1 MTIRVFTPET
11 GFVQDMAD
19 VLRLFYGGAP
29 IFFNEEG
36 EADLRVEHAVSRQNG
51 RWCDQ
56 FTGGPVSV
64 FHLQGADGAG
74 ELEQKRLRKRAVKLA
89 LYEYCKKRTGVRSP
103 WGSLT
108 GIRPSRL
115 YYEALEEG
123 LDPVR
128 DARKVRREIGLVPQE
143 TSLYPELSAL
153 ENLRFHAALYLDDQ
167 RMAER
172 RIDEVFE
179 LVDLADRAKDAVG
192 SYSGGMK
199 RRLALG
205 RAMLADPRILLLD
218 EPTLGVDVQGTHR
231 IWDYVRRFK
240 GEGRTVLVSTNVMAE
255 ADALADEIL
264 LLDHGRKVRFGTPE
278 ELKAEAGSTVVRI
291 TSVSGSR
298 VDEAAL
304 RGRLDGFSFDGESIV
319 VDAPGGE
326 ADLAR
331 ILGLVEGAVEI
342 AGVELHRPTLDD
354 AFLALTGRSLRD

>member
-1 MTIRVFTPET
+1 MGSESVIVLDSVTKVLGKKPRIEGLSFDCEPGRV
-11 GFVQDMAD
+11 
-19 VLRLFYGGAP
+19 YG
-29 IFFNEEG
+29 
-36 EADLRVEHAVSRQNG
+36 LL
-51 RWCDQ
+51 
-56 FTGGPVSV
+56 GPN
-64 FHLQGADGAG
+64 GAG
-74 ELEQKRLRKRAVKLA
+74 KTTLMNLITG
-89 LYEYCKKRTGVRSP
+89 LYRPTSGTVRV
-103 WGSLT
+103 L
-108 GIRPSRL
+108 
-115 YYEALEEG
+115 G

-167 RMAER
+167 RVTAR
-172 RIDEVFE
+172 RIGEVLE

-278 ELKAEAGSTVVRI
+278 ALKAEAGSIVVRI

-304 RGRLDGFSFDGESIV
+304 RRRLGGFSFDGESIV

>member
-1 MTIRVFTPET
+1 MGSESVI
-11 GFVQDMAD
+11 
-19 VLRLFYGGAP
+19 VLDNVTKVLGKKPRIESLSFACEPGKVYG
-29 IFFNEEG
+29 
-36 EADLRVEHAVSRQNG
+36 LL
-51 RWCDQ
+51 
-56 FTGGPVSV
+56 GPN
-64 FHLQGADGAG
+64 GAG
-74 ELEQKRLRKRAVKLA
+74 KTTLMNLITG
-89 LYEYCKKRTGVRSP
+89 LYRPTSGTVRV
-103 WGSLT
+103 L
-108 GIRPSRL
+108 
-115 YYEALEEG
+115 G

-167 RMAER
+167 HAAER
-172 RIDEVFE
+172 RIVEVLE
-179 LVDLADRAKDAVG
+179 LVDLADRAKDSVG
-192 SYSGGMK
+192 AYSGGMK

-231 IWDYVRRFK
+231 IWDYVKRFK

-298 VDEAAL
+298 VDETAL
-304 RGRLDGFSFDGESIV
+304 RERLGSFSFDGEAIV
-319 VDAPGGE
+319 VDAPCGE

>member
-1 MTIRVFTPET
+1 MSLITGLYRPTSGAVRV
-11 GFVQDMAD
+11 
-19 VLRLFYGGAP
+19 L
-29 IFFNEEG
+29 
-36 EADLRVEHAVSRQNG
+36 
-51 RWCDQ
+51 
-56 FTGGPVSV
+56 
-64 FHLQGADGAG
+64 
-74 ELEQKRLRKRAVKLA
+74 
-89 LYEYCKKRTGVRSP
+89 
-103 WGSLT
+103 
-108 GIRPSRL
+108 
-115 YYEALEEG
+115 G

-167 RMAER
+167 HAAER
-172 RIDEVFE
+172 RIVEVLE
-179 LVDLADRAKDAVG
+179 LVDLADRAKDPVG
-192 SYSGGMK
+192 AYSGGMK

-231 IWDYVRRFK
+231 IWDYVKRFK

-278 ELKAEAGSTVVRI
+278 ALKAEAGSIVVRI

-304 RGRLDGFSFDGESIV
+304 RRRLGAFSFDGEAIV

>member
-1 MTIRVFTPET
+1 MGSESVI
-11 GFVQDMAD
+11 
-19 VLRLFYGGAP
+19 VLDNVTKVLGKKARIEGLSFACEPGKVYG
-29 IFFNEEG
+29 
-36 EADLRVEHAVSRQNG
+36 LL
-51 RWCDQ
+51 
-56 FTGGPVSV
+56 GPN
-64 FHLQGADGAG
+64 GAG
-74 ELEQKRLRKRAVKLA
+74 KTTLMNLITG
-89 LYEYCKKRTGVRSP
+89 LYRPTSGTVRV
-103 WGSLT
+103 L
-108 GIRPSRL
+108 
-115 YYEALEEG
+115 G

-167 RMAER
+167 RAAER
-172 RIDEVFE
+172 RIGEVLE

-231 IWDYVRRFK
+231 IWDYVKRFK

-278 ELKAEAGSTVVRI
+278 ALKAEAGSIVVRI

-304 RGRLDGFSFDGESIV
+304 RRRLGAFSFDGEAIV
-319 VDAPGGE
+319 VDAPCGE

>member
-1 MTIRVFTPET
+1 MGSESVIVLDSVTKVLGKKPRIDGLSFDCEPGRV
-11 GFVQDMAD
+11 
-19 VLRLFYGGAP
+19 YG
-29 IFFNEEG
+29 
-36 EADLRVEHAVSRQNG
+36 LL
-51 RWCDQ
+51 
-56 FTGGPVSV
+56 GPN
-64 FHLQGADGAG
+64 GAG
-74 ELEQKRLRKRAVKLA
+74 KTTLMNLITG
-89 LYEYCKKRTGVRSP
+89 LYRPTSGTVRV
-103 WGSLT
+103 L
-108 GIRPSRL
+108 
-115 YYEALEEG
+115 G

-172 RIDEVFE
+172 RIDEVLE

-264 LLDHGRKVRFGTPE
+264 LLDHGRKVRFGTPDA
-278 ELKAEAGSTVVRI
+278 LKAEAGSTVVRI

>member
-1 MTIRVFTPET
+1 MGSESVIVLDSVTKVLGKKPRIDGLSFDCEPGRV
-11 GFVQDMAD
+11 
-19 VLRLFYGGAP
+19 YG
-29 IFFNEEG
+29 
-36 EADLRVEHAVSRQNG
+36 LL
-51 RWCDQ
+51 
-56 FTGGPVSV
+56 GPN
-64 FHLQGADGAG
+64 GAG
-74 ELEQKRLRKRAVKLA
+74 KTTLMNLITG
-89 LYEYCKKRTGVRSP
+89 LYRPTSGTVRV
-103 WGSLT
+103 L
-108 GIRPSRL
+108 
-115 YYEALEEG
+115 G

-172 RIDEVFE
+172 RIDEVLE

-264 LLDHGRKVRFGTPE
+264 LLDHGRKVRFGTPDA
-278 ELKAEAGSTVVRI
+278 LKAEAGSTVVRI

-304 RGRLDGFSFDGESIV
+304 RGRLGAFSFDGESIV

>member
-1 MTIRVFTPET
+1 MGSESVI
-11 GFVQDMAD
+11 
-19 VLRLFYGGAP
+19 VLDNVTKVLGKKPRIEGLSFACEPGKVYG
-29 IFFNEEG
+29 
-36 EADLRVEHAVSRQNG
+36 LL
-51 RWCDQ
+51 
-56 FTGGPVSV
+56 GPN
-64 FHLQGADGAG
+64 GAG
-74 ELEQKRLRKRAVKLA
+74 KTTLLNLITG
-89 LYEYCKKRTGVRSP
+89 LYRPTSGTVRVV
-103 WGSLT
+103 
-108 GIRPSRL
+108 
-115 YYEALEEG
+115 G

-172 RIDEVFE
+172 RIDEVLE

-278 ELKAEAGSTVVRI
+278 ALKAEAGSIVVRI

-304 RGRLDGFSFDGESIV
+304 RRRLGAFSFDGEAIV

>member
-1 MTIRVFTPET
+1 MGSESVI
-11 GFVQDMAD
+11 
-19 VLRLFYGGAP
+19 VLDNVTKVLGKKPRIEGLSFACEPGKVYG
-29 IFFNEEG
+29 
-36 EADLRVEHAVSRQNG
+36 LL
-51 RWCDQ
+51 
-56 FTGGPVSV
+56 GPN
-64 FHLQGADGAG
+64 GAG
-74 ELEQKRLRKRAVKLA
+74 KTTLLNLITG
-89 LYEYCKKRTGVRSP
+89 LYRPTSGTVRVV
-103 WGSLT
+103 
-108 GIRPSRL
+108 
-115 YYEALEEG
+115 G

-172 RIDEVFE
+172 RIDEVLE

-218 EPTLGVDVQGTHR
+218 EPTLGVDVQGTHH

-264 LLDHGRKVRFGTPE
+264 LLDHGRKVRFGTPDA
-278 ELKAEAGSTVVRI
+278 LKAEAGSTVVRI

>member
-1 MTIRVFTPET
+1 MGSESVIVLDSVTKVLGKKPRIDGLSFDCEPGRV
-11 GFVQDMAD
+11 
-19 VLRLFYGGAP
+19 YG
-29 IFFNEEG
+29 
-36 EADLRVEHAVSRQNG
+36 LL
-51 RWCDQ
+51 
-56 FTGGPVSV
+56 GPN
-64 FHLQGADGAG
+64 GAG
-74 ELEQKRLRKRAVKLA
+74 KTTLMNLITG
-89 LYEYCKKRTGVRSP
+89 LYRPTSGTVRV
-103 WGSLT
+103 L
-108 GIRPSRL
+108 
-115 YYEALEEG
+115 G

-172 RIDEVFE
+172 RIDEVLE

-255 ADALADEIL
+255 ADALADAIL
-264 LLDHGRKVRFGTPE
+264 LLDHGRKVRFGTPDA
-278 ELKAEAGSTVVRI
+278 LKAEAGSTVVRI

>member
-1 MTIRVFTPET
+1 MGSESVI
-11 GFVQDMAD
+11 
-19 VLRLFYGGAP
+19 VLDNVTKVLGKKPRIEGLSFACEPGKVYG
-29 IFFNEEG
+29 
-36 EADLRVEHAVSRQNG
+36 LL
-51 RWCDQ
+51 
-56 FTGGPVSV
+56 GPN
-64 FHLQGADGAG
+64 GAG
-74 ELEQKRLRKRAVKLA
+74 KTTLLNLITG
-89 LYEYCKKRTGVRSP
+89 LY
-103 WGSLT
+103 
-108 GIRPSRL
+108 RPTSGTVWVV
-115 YYEALEEG
+115 G

-172 RIDEVFE
+172 RIDEVLE
-179 LVDLADRAKDAVG
+179 LVDLADRAKDPVG
-192 SYSGGMK
+192 AYSGGMK

-278 ELKAEAGSTVVRI
+278 ALKAEAGSIVVRI

-304 RGRLDGFSFDGESIV
+304 RRRLGAFSFDGEAIV

-331 ILGLVEGAVEI
+331 IFGLVEGAVEI

>member
-1 MTIRVFTPET
+1 MGSESVI
-11 GFVQDMAD
+11 
-19 VLRLFYGGAP
+19 VLDNVTKVLGKKPRIEGLSFACEPGKVYG
-29 IFFNEEG
+29 
-36 EADLRVEHAVSRQNG
+36 LL
-51 RWCDQ
+51 
-56 FTGGPVSV
+56 GPN
-64 FHLQGADGAG
+64 GAG
-74 ELEQKRLRKRAVKLA
+74 KTTLMNLITG
-89 LYEYCKKRTGVRSP
+89 LYRPTSGTVRV
-103 WGSLT
+103 L
-108 GIRPSRL
+108 
-115 YYEALEEG
+115 G

-128 DARKVRREIGLVPQE
+128 NARKVRREIGLVPQE

-167 RMAER
+167 RAAER
-172 RIDEVFE
+172 RIGEVLE

-255 ADALADEIL
+255 AGALADEIL
-264 LLDHGRKVRFGTPE
+264 LLDHGRKVRFGTPDA
-278 ELKAEAGSTVVRI
+278 LKAEAGSTVVKLMPAP
-291 TSVSGSR
+291 GSR

-304 RGRLDGFSFDGESIV
+304 RERLGALSFDGEAIV

-331 ILGLVEGAVEI
+331 ILGLAEGAVEI
-342 AGVELHRPTLDD
+342 SGVELRRPTLDD

>member
-1 MTIRVFTPET
+1 MGSESVIVLDNVTKVLGKKPRIEGLSFACEPGRV
-11 GFVQDMAD
+11 
-19 VLRLFYGGAP
+19 YG
-29 IFFNEEG
+29 
-36 EADLRVEHAVSRQNG
+36 LL
-51 RWCDQ
+51 
-56 FTGGPVSV
+56 GPN
-64 FHLQGADGAG
+64 GAG
-74 ELEQKRLRKRAVKLA
+74 KTTLMNLITG
-89 LYEYCKKRTGVRSP
+89 LYRPTSGTVRV
-103 WGSLT
+103 L
-108 GIRPSRL
+108 
-115 YYEALEEG
+115 G

-172 RIDEVFE
+172 RIDEVLE

-255 ADALADEIL
+255 TDALADEIL
-264 LLDHGRKVRFGTPE
+264 LLDHGRKVRFGTPDA
-278 ELKAEAGSTVVRI
+278 LKAEAGSTVVRI

>member
-1 MTIRVFTPET
+1 MGSESVIVLDSVTKVLGKKPRIEGLSFDCEPGRV
-11 GFVQDMAD
+11 
-19 VLRLFYGGAP
+19 YG
-29 IFFNEEG
+29 
-36 EADLRVEHAVSRQNG
+36 LL
-51 RWCDQ
+51 
-56 FTGGPVSV
+56 GPN
-64 FHLQGADGAG
+64 GAG
-74 ELEQKRLRKRAVKLA
+74 KTTLMNLITG
-89 LYEYCKKRTGVRSP
+89 LYRPTSGTVRV
-103 WGSLT
+103 L
-108 GIRPSRL
+108 
-115 YYEALEEG
+115 G

-172 RIDEVFE
+172 RIDEVLE

-264 LLDHGRKVRFGTPE
+264 LLDHGRKVRFGTPDA
-278 ELKAEAGSTVVRI
+278 LKAEAGSTVVRI

>member
-1 MTIRVFTPET
+1 MGSESVIVLDNVTKVLGKKPRIEGLSFDCEPGRV
-11 GFVQDMAD
+11 
-19 VLRLFYGGAP
+19 YG
-29 IFFNEEG
+29 
-36 EADLRVEHAVSRQNG
+36 LL
-51 RWCDQ
+51 
-56 FTGGPVSV
+56 GPN
-64 FHLQGADGAG
+64 GAG
-74 ELEQKRLRKRAVKLA
+74 KTTLMNLITG
-89 LYEYCKKRTGVRSP
+89 LYRPTSGTVRV
-103 WGSLT
+103 L
-108 GIRPSRL
+108 
-115 YYEALEEG
+115 G

-172 RIDEVFE
+172 RIGEVLE

-264 LLDHGRKVRFGTPE
+264 LLDHGRKVRFGTPDA
-278 ELKAEAGSTVVRI
+278 LKAEAGSTVVRI

-304 RGRLDGFSFDGESIV
+304 RGRLGGFSFDGESIV

>member
-1 MTIRVFTPET
+1 MGSESVI
-11 GFVQDMAD
+11 
-19 VLRLFYGGAP
+19 VLDNVTKVLGKKPRIEGLSFACEPGKVYG
-29 IFFNEEG
+29 
-36 EADLRVEHAVSRQNG
+36 LL
-51 RWCDQ
+51 
-56 FTGGPVSV
+56 GPN
-64 FHLQGADGAG
+64 GAG
-74 ELEQKRLRKRAVKLA
+74 KTTLLNLITG
-89 LYEYCKKRTGVRSP
+89 LYRPTSGTVRVV
-103 WGSLT
+103 
-108 GIRPSRL
+108 
-115 YYEALEEG
+115 G

-172 RIDEVFE
+172 RIDEVLE
-179 LVDLADRAKDAVG
+179 LVDLADRAKDAMG

-264 LLDHGRKVRFGTPE
+264 LLDHGRKVRFGTPDA
-278 ELKAEAGSTVVRI
+278 LKAEAGSTVVRI

>member
-1 MTIRVFTPET
+1 MGSESVIVLDSVTKVLGKKPRIEGLSFDCEPGRV
-11 GFVQDMAD
+11 
-19 VLRLFYGGAP
+19 YG
-29 IFFNEEG
+29 
-36 EADLRVEHAVSRQNG
+36 LL
-51 RWCDQ
+51 
-56 FTGGPVSV
+56 GPN
-64 FHLQGADGAG
+64 GAG
-74 ELEQKRLRKRAVKLA
+74 KTTLMNLITG
-89 LYEYCKKRTGVRSP
+89 LYRPTSGTVRV
-103 WGSLT
+103 L
-108 GIRPSRL
+108 
-115 YYEALEEG
+115 G

-167 RMAER
+167 RVAAR
-172 RIDEVFE
+172 RIGEVLE
-179 LVDLADRAKDAVG
+179 LVDLADRAKDPVG
-192 SYSGGMK
+192 AYSGGMK

-278 ELKAEAGSTVVRI
+278 ALKAEAGSTVVRI

-304 RGRLDGFSFDGESIV
+304 RERLGGFSFDGESIV

-342 AGVELHRPTLDD
+342 AGVELRRPTLDD

>member
-1 MTIRVFTPET
+1 MGSESVI
-11 GFVQDMAD
+11 
-19 VLRLFYGGAP
+19 VLDNVTKVLGKKPRIEGLSFACEPGKVYG
-29 IFFNEEG
+29 
-36 EADLRVEHAVSRQNG
+36 LL
-51 RWCDQ
+51 
-56 FTGGPVSV
+56 GPN
-64 FHLQGADGAG
+64 GAG
-74 ELEQKRLRKRAVKLA
+74 KTTLLNLITG
-89 LYEYCKKRTGVRSP
+89 LYRPTSGTVRVV
-103 WGSLT
+103 
-108 GIRPSRL
+108 
-115 YYEALEEG
+115 G

-172 RIDEVFE
+172 RIDEVLE

-264 LLDHGRKVRFGTPE
+264 LLDHGRKVRFGTPDA
-278 ELKAEAGSTVVRI
+278 LKAEAGSTVVRI

-319 VDAPGGE
+319 VDAPVGE

>member
-1 MTIRVFTPET
+1 MGSESVIVLDSVTKVLGKKPRIDGLSFDCEPGRV
-11 GFVQDMAD
+11 
-19 VLRLFYGGAP
+19 YG
-29 IFFNEEG
+29 
-36 EADLRVEHAVSRQNG
+36 LL
-51 RWCDQ
+51 
-56 FTGGPVSV
+56 GPN
-64 FHLQGADGAG
+64 GAG
-74 ELEQKRLRKRAVKLA
+74 KTTLMNLITG
-89 LYEYCKKRTGVRSP
+89 LYRPTSGTVRV
-103 WGSLT
+103 L
-108 GIRPSRL
+108 
-115 YYEALEEG
+115 G

-172 RIDEVFE
+172 RIDEVLE

-264 LLDHGRKVRFGTPE
+264 LLDHGRKVRFGTPDA
-278 ELKAEAGSTVVRI
+278 LKAEAGSTVVRI

-319 VDAPGGE
+319 VDAPVGE

>member
-1 MTIRVFTPET
+1 MGSESVI
-11 GFVQDMAD
+11 
-19 VLRLFYGGAP
+19 VLDSATKVLGKKPHIEGLSFACEPGKVYG
-29 IFFNEEG
+29 
-36 EADLRVEHAVSRQNG
+36 LL
-51 RWCDQ
+51 
-56 FTGGPVSV
+56 GPN
-64 FHLQGADGAG
+64 GAG
-74 ELEQKRLRKRAVKLA
+74 KTTLLNLITG
-89 LYEYCKKRTGVRSP
+89 LYRPTSGTVRV
-103 WGSLT
+103 L
-108 GIRPSRL
+108 
-115 YYEALEEG
+115 G

-167 RMAER
+167 RVAAR
-172 RIDEVFE
+172 RIGEVLE

-278 ELKAEAGSTVVRI
+278 ALKAEAGSIVVRI

-304 RGRLDGFSFDGESIV
+304 RRRLGGFSFDGESIV

>member
-1 MTIRVFTPET
+1 MGSESVI
-11 GFVQDMAD
+11 
-19 VLRLFYGGAP
+19 VLDSVTKVLGKKPRIEGLSFACEPGKVYG
-29 IFFNEEG
+29 
-36 EADLRVEHAVSRQNG
+36 LL
-51 RWCDQ
+51 
-56 FTGGPVSV
+56 GPN
-64 FHLQGADGAG
+64 GAG
-74 ELEQKRLRKRAVKLA
+74 KTTLLNLITG
-89 LYEYCKKRTGVRSP
+89 LYRPTSGTVRVV
-103 WGSLT
+103 
-108 GIRPSRL
+108 
-115 YYEALEEG
+115 G

-172 RIDEVFE
+172 RIVEVLE
-179 LVDLADRAKDAVG
+179 LVDLADRAKDPVG
-192 SYSGGMK
+192 AYSGGMK

-231 IWDYVRRFK
+231 IWDYVKRFK

-278 ELKAEAGSTVVRI
+278 ALKAEAGSIVVRI

-304 RGRLDGFSFDGESIV
+304 RRRLGAFSFDGEAIV

>member
-1 MTIRVFTPET
+1 MGSESVIVLDSVTKVLGKKPRIEGLSFDCEPGRV
-11 GFVQDMAD
+11 
-19 VLRLFYGGAP
+19 YG
-29 IFFNEEG
+29 
-36 EADLRVEHAVSRQNG
+36 LL
-51 RWCDQ
+51 
-56 FTGGPVSV
+56 GPN
-64 FHLQGADGAG
+64 GAG
-74 ELEQKRLRKRAVKLA
+74 KTTLMNLITG
-89 LYEYCKKRTGVRSP
+89 LYRPTSGTVRV
-103 WGSLT
+103 L
-108 GIRPSRL
+108 
-115 YYEALEEG
+115 G

-167 RMAER
+167 RVAAR
-172 RIDEVFE
+172 RIGEVLE

-278 ELKAEAGSTVVRI
+278 ALKAEAGSIVVRI

-304 RGRLDGFSFDGESIV
+304 RRRLGGFSFDGESIV
-319 VDAPGGE
+319 VDALGGE

>member
-1 MTIRVFTPET
+1 MGSESVIVLDSVTKVLGKKPRIEGLSFDCEPGRV
-11 GFVQDMAD
+11 
-19 VLRLFYGGAP
+19 YG
-29 IFFNEEG
+29 
-36 EADLRVEHAVSRQNG
+36 LL
-51 RWCDQ
+51 
-56 FTGGPVSV
+56 GPN
-64 FHLQGADGAG
+64 GAG
-74 ELEQKRLRKRAVKLA
+74 KTTLMNLITG
-89 LYEYCKKRTGVRSP
+89 LYRPTSGTVRV
-103 WGSLT
+103 L
-108 GIRPSRL
+108 
-115 YYEALEEG
+115 G

-143 TSLYPELSAL
+143 TSLYPDLSAL

-167 RMAER
+167 RVAAR
-172 RIDEVFE
+172 RIGEVIE

-240 GEGRTVLVSTNVMAE
+240 SEGRTVLVSTNVMAE

-278 ELKAEAGSTVVRI
+278 ALKAEAGSIVVRI
-291 TSVSGSR
+291 TFVSGSR

-304 RGRLDGFSFDGESIV
+304 RRRLGGFSFDGESIV

-331 ILGLVEGAVEI
+331 ILGLVEGSVEI